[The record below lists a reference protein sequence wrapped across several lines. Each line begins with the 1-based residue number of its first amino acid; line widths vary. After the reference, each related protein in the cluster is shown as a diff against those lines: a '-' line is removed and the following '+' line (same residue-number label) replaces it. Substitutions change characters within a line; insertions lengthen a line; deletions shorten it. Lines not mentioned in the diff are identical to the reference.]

1 MMKENRSQWASN
13 FGFILAAA
21 GSAVGIGN
29 VWKFPGKVGAY
40 GGGGFLL
47 CYILIVALVGFPV
60 MLAELSIGRATQR
73 NMVGAFKVL
82 GPKWRFAGWLG
93 VITLFVIL
101 SYYCIVGGWVMKYVA
116 VYLTGADFGT
126 GASPYVDY
134 FVNFI
139 SSPVEPLVWGLVF
152 LVLCVFIIVH
162 GVSGGIERVSKVLM
176 PCLFLLLVGLVA
188 YAVTRSGAAEGLK
201 FMFAPNGENI
211 SGDTFVGA
219 LGQAFFS
226 LSVGM
231 GIMITYGS
239 YVPREESLV
248 KSAAWIC
255 ILDTL
260 VAVLAAMAI
269 IPVVLTT
276 QGEEALG
283 MGGGFAFMALPSMFG
298 QLPGGTFFG
307 LAFFALLFLA
317 ALTSAIS
324 VLEGCVAFV
333 IEEFRMSRLRA
344 CITLAVPMSVLS
356 VGYSLSQSEARGISL
371 PWFDLAHGV
380 QMLPMNAV
388 MEKFTDNLMI
398 PLGALCYCLFVGWA
412 WGTKTAGKE
421 ISGQPEGLGRLQRPW
436 TFAVRYLAPAVIVVI
451 LYFTLGLGQGL
462 S

>member
-1 MMKENRSQWASN
+1 MRENRGQWASH

-60 MLAELSIGRATQR
+60 MLAELSIGRSAQK
-73 NMVGAFKVL
+73 NMVGAFQVL
-82 GPKWRFAGWLG
+82 NPKWRFAGGLG
-93 VITLFVIL
+93 VVTLFVIL

-116 VYLTGADFGT
+116 VYLTGADFGA
-126 GASPYVDY
+126 GDFPYADY
-134 FVNFI
+134 FVRFI
-139 SSPVEPLVWGLVF
+139 SSPVEPLIWGLLF
-152 LVLCVFIIVH
+152 LLLCIFIIVH

-176 PCLFLLLVGLVA
+176 PCLFLLLAGLVV
-188 YAVTRSGAAEGLK
+188 YAVTRPGAAEGLK
-201 FMFAPNGENI
+201 FMFAPNLENI

-239 YVPREESLV
+239 YVPREENLV

-255 ILDTL
+255 VLDTL

-298 QLPGGTFFG
+298 ELPGGVFLG

-324 VLEGCVAFV
+324 VMEGCVAFV
-333 IEEFRMSRLRA
+333 SEEFHMSRLRA
-344 CITLAVPMSVLS
+344 CVTLAVPMTVLS
-356 VGYSLSQSEARGISL
+356 LGYSLSQSDARGINL

-398 PLGALCYCLFVGWA
+398 PLGSLCYCLFVGWV
-412 WGTKTAGKE
+412 WGTRTAGQE
-421 ISGQPEGLGRLQRPW
+421 ISGRPDGLGRLQKPW
-436 TFAVRYLAPAVIVVI
+436 AFAVRFLAPAVIAAI

>member
-1 MMKENRSQWASN
+1 MKENRGQWASH

-60 MLAELSIGRATQR
+60 MLAELSIGRAAR
-73 NMVGAFKVL
+73 KNMVGAFQVL
-82 GPKWRFAGWLG
+82 NPKWRFAGWIG

-116 VYLTGADFGT
+116 VYLTGGSFG
-126 GASPYVDY
+126 GGDSPYVSY
-134 FVNFI
+134 FVDFI

-152 LVLCVFIIVH
+152 LILCIFIIVH

-176 PCLFLLLVGLVA
+176 PCLFLLLAGLVV
-188 YAVTRSGAAEGLK
+188 YAVTRPGAAAGLK
-201 FMFAPNGENI
+201 FMFAPNMENI

-239 YVPREESLV
+239 YVPKEENLV

-255 ILDTL
+255 LLDTL
-260 VAVLAAMAI
+260 VAVMAAMAI

-298 QLPGGTFFG
+298 ELPGGVLLG

-324 VLEGCVAFV
+324 VMEGCVAFV
-333 IEEFRMSRLRA
+333 IEEFHISRLRA
-344 CITLAVPMSVLS
+344 CVILSIPMSVLS
-356 VGYSLSQSEARGISL
+356 MGYSLSQSNARGINL
-371 PWFDLAHGV
+371 PWFDLSNGI
-380 QMLPMNAV
+380 QMLPMNGV
-388 MEKFTDNLMI
+388 LEKFTDNLMI
-398 PLGALCYCLFVGWA
+398 PLGALCYGLFVGWV
-412 WGTKTAGKE
+412 WGTQTAGRE
-421 ISGQPEGLGRLQRPW
+421 ITGRPDGLGRLQRPW
-436 TFAVRYLAPAVIVVI
+436 AFAVRVLAPVVIVVI